1 MSRQQLHCLFS
12 YCHLSDS
19 NIIHLGM
26 QVSSGGIPELEAYAL
41 GFRRT
46 VLMESR
52 ISPPHQVE
60 EERFP
65 CLSKSTVEKSEIRT
79 TIRENRLDSAG
90 RGTREESASPPRIP
104 TGLSER
110 GKCTAVRSTLR
121 AVGPSESS
129 SALCPAGRE
138 DRAGLDPWVLVS
150 QVLTRRKGRE
160 RRDDYSFMRLVGHR
174 FERLLYQVLLN

>member
-1 MSRQQLHCLFS
+1 
-12 YCHLSDS
+12 
-19 NIIHLGM
+19 M
-26 QVSSGGIPELEAYAL
+26 QVSSGGNPEHEADAV

-52 ISPPHQVE
+52 ASPIKLK

-121 AVGPSESS
+121 AVGPSESV

-138 DRAGLDPWVLVS
+138 DRAGLGPWVLVS

-160 RRDDYSFMRLVGHR
+160 RRDDYSLKRLVGHD